1 MKHSQIILDLMEKK
15 GVTAYRLAKE
25 TGISESLFGKW
36 KVKPTSRIASCN
48 VEAIAN
54 YFGCSTDYMRGRTD
68 NPEINR

>member
-1 MKHSQIILDLMEKK
+1 MKHSQNILDLMEKK

-36 KVKPTSRIASCN
+36 KAKPTSRIASCN

-54 YFGCSTDYMRGRTD
+54 YFGCSTDYLMGRTD
-68 NPEINR
+68 NPEVNR